1 MSSNSNNFASAQN
14 NINYVKKEQVQ
25 KIKRNLLDKILRD
38 IKNKY
43 LTILEDKRL
52 NLNDFSQKILKE
64 IDDVYKSK
72 DSDYIKLFRKIE
84 NYILKNLSKYD
95 DVKRENIME
104 KKEVDII
111 IKGNNN
117 QIDETDQQ
125 FHICCLPEGKI
136 KRNIFRSAL
145 KKREDDGWAKIILNN
160 KKKFEEQEN
169 QNLKD
174 NICKKYSYKNE
185 LDQIVNN
192 KMELE
197 NKMKINE
204 KQNLDNCYYPM
215 EETLGKLD
223 YKKIY
228 ENINS
233 ENKKN
238 VKLLKETSEFYNKL
252 DQELEKERIQKSI
265 QDDAKNEENLKRK
278 RQYELELQNFLRK
291 QIEDKKQSKLKSNL
305 FKEDERNKICELINE
320 ESKLKQNLGQSIKNM
335 KQAYKKDLDNQIKMK
350 KEIPSMS
357 PVEELINKKLLYS

>member
-1 MSSNSNNFASAQN
+1 MNSKSNNFASGQN

-38 IKNKY
+38 INNKY
-43 LTILEDKRL
+43 LAIFQDKGL
-52 NLNDFSQKILKE
+52 NLNDFSEKILKE
-64 IDDVYKSK
+64 IDDVYISK
-72 DSDYIKLFRKIE
+72 DSDYLKLFKKIE
-84 NYILKNLSKYD
+84 NYILKNISKYD
-95 DVKRENIME
+95 DVKRDNMME

-125 FHICCLPEGKI
+125 FHICSLPEGKI
-136 KRNIFRSAL
+136 KRSILRSSL

-160 KKKFEEQEN
+160 KKKFEEEEN
-169 QNLKD
+169 QNVKE
-174 NICKKYSYKNE
+174 NIYKKYCYKNE

-192 KMELE
+192 KIELE

-204 KQNLDNCYYPM
+204 KQNLENCYYGND
-215 EETLGKLD
+215 ETLGKLE

-233 ENKKN
+233 ENKKIF
-238 VKLLKETSEFYNKL
+238 KLLKETSDFYNKL
-252 DQELEKERIQKSI
+252 DQELEEERIQKSI
-265 QDDAKNEENLKRK
+265 KDDAKYEENLKIK

-291 QIEDKKQSKLKSNL
+291 QIEDKKESKFKSNL
-305 FKEDERNKICELINE
+305 LKEEERNKICKLIEE
-320 ESKLKQNLGQSIKNM
+320 ESKLKQNLGQSIKNI
-335 KQAYKKDLDNQIKMK
+335 KLAYKKDLDYQIKMK

-357 PVEELINKKLLYS
+357 PVEELINRKLLYS